1 MPRLQPGQTP
11 GHPIMQRPEPPVKK
25 PEEKPEVAGY
35 KACDQCGY
43 SRIDGQSIA
52 RAQSRVYV
60 RRGTLY
66 FCEHHLQ
73 ANLPYILEHGYYFRR
88 LV

>member
-1 MPRLQPGQTP
+1 MGKLTPGATPGQ
-11 GHPIMQRPEPPVKK
+11 PIMQRPAPQPKKVEKK
-25 PEEKPEVAGY
+25 PGTTEY

-43 SRIDGQSIA
+43 SEIDGQPIA
-52 RAQSRVYV
+52 RAQARVYV

-66 FCEHHLQ
+66 LCEHDLQ

-88 LV
+88 L